1 MKCGEKNQF
10 SRYSGIKEGILEVKR
25 YMVSEQKLTQ
35 AKNKSHICNME
46 YYVGMKSY
54 AYEVFEWH

>member
-1 MKCGEKNQF
+1 MKCGGKKSIFKIFRHKRRHFGSEKIH
-10 SRYSGIKEGILEVKR
+10 SKR
-25 YMVSEQKLTQ
+25 TKLTE